1 MVYHRGAQD
10 AQTGGTVA
18 QKAREEM
25 SDKLKPCPFCGGPG
39 QIKRKGNINVRMQI
53 ECLYC
58 KASVESGDVVGFT
71 RPESYKW
78 NQRHPGAEVAE
89 LKAWKE
95 SALKVMPDFQVIGKL
110 MGLPL
115 GTDVSSQIVPW
126 MTQSKQQIAAMAS
139 MLDGT
144 MATFAAYLN
153 VPESRELRDR
163 WAKLKSELG
172 VRKRDIQPETAG

>member
-1 MVYHRGAQD
+1 
-10 AQTGGTVA
+10 
-18 QKAREEM
+18 M
-25 SDKLKPCPFCGGPG
+25 SNELKPCPFCGGPG

-58 KASVESGDVVGFT
+58 KASVESGDVFGLT

-95 SALKVMPDFQVIGKL
+95 SALKVMPDFQAIGKI
-110 MGLPL
+110 MELPL
-115 GTDVSSQIVPW
+115 GTDVSPEIVPW
-126 MTQSKQQIAAMAS
+126 MAKSKQQIAEMAA
-139 MLDGT
+139 MLDEI
-144 MATFAAYLN
+144 MATLDDTIPIFATYLN

-163 WAKLKSELG
+163 WMKLRSELV
-172 VRKRDIQPETAG
+172 VRRLDNQAETAG